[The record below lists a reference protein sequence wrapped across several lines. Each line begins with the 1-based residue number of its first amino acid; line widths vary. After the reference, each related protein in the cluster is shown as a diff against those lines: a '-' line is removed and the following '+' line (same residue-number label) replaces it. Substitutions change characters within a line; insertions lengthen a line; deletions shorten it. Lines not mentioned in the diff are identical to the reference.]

1 MLPSDERVERGDEG
15 RKGSVIP
22 AKVQE
27 VRGEIEECKVGG
39 GCCHVSAG
47 KREFLGG
54 GKITGSPLVAV
65 EGMAK
70 VLAGSCVG
78 DNASG
83 A

>member
-15 RKGSVIP
+15 RKGSANP
-22 AKVQE
+22 AEAQ
-27 VRGEIEECKVGG
+27 GETEECKIGG
-39 GCCHVSAG
+39 GCCHVPAG
-47 KREFLGG
+47 KRVFLGD
-54 GKITGSPLVAV
+54 GKITGSPLVVA

-70 VLAGSCVG
+70 VLAGNCVG